1 MATRFREPLASL
13 AKLAFCLIGTC
24 PVTKKRDRG
33 LRIKDGLLSRYSR
46 EDLCLGSW
54 AESRL
59 SISRPLCL
67 TIADLGQRALATRRT
82 FPPPDGPCGAEH
94 SFSLVSAVT
103 DQMADAAAP
112 YSGENMFEI
121 EVRLLRHLQANLPEM
136 IRCTQEAVLM
146 DQLDTMSAGSA

>member
-1 MATRFREPLASL
+1 M
-13 AKLAFCLIGTC
+13 
-24 PVTKKRDRG
+24 DRITNVCE
-33 LRIKDGLLSRYSR
+33 LYL
-46 EDLCLGSW
+46 
-54 AESRL
+54 
-59 SISRPLCL
+59 
-67 TIADLGQRALATRRT
+67 
-82 FPPPDGPCGAEH
+82 
-94 SFSLVSAVT
+94 SLVSAVT